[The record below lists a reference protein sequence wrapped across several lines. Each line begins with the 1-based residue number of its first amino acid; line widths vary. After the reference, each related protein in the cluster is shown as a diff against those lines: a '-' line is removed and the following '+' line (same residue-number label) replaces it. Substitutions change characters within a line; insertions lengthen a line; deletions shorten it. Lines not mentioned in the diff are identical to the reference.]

1 MALFPLDCVL
11 PVFPRACPA
20 QSGRRTHMYASA
32 KTLVRPCPEKKP
44 LISELE
50 THLLPIYLNDYFRTG
65 TIWCLVL

>member
-11 PVFPRACPA
+11 RVFPRACPA